1 MNLHA
6 PMNAP
11 ALIRSV
17 SPAIAAGIVAA
28 LCGITALGAAQP
40 AAAVLKLDAKYT
52 NKPQGLVLRF
62 PAGWDLEDLGA
73 QPGDRWDLLVLN
85 PVEDRNNAGIHLTVY
100 RQKGNADE
108 LFQQFR
114 ADYGKPDEAV
124 IGSEGA
130 TEIDGQ
136 SSRFFTVTYT
146 NRFEQRYHRVYVAT
160 AHGSVYV
167 FRCFMDDSGD
177 AATAALLDR
186 VVQEVWF
193 R

>member
-1 MNLHA
+1 MN
-6 PMNAP
+6 MP
-11 ALIRSV
+11 ALIQWV
-17 SPAIAAGIVAA
+17 SPAIAAGIVVT
-28 LCGITALGAAQP
+28 LCGITASGAAQP
-40 AAAVLKLDAKYT
+40 AAAVPKLDAKYT

-62 PAGWDLEDLGA
+62 PAGWDLEDLGT

-85 PVEDRNNAGIHLTVY
+85 PVEDGNNAGIHLTVY
-100 RQKGNADE
+100 RQKTKADE
-108 LFQQFR
+108 LFRQLR
-114 ADYGKPDEAV
+114 AEYGKPGEAV
-124 IGSEGA
+124 IGTEGA
-130 TEIDGQ
+130 VDIDGQ

-146 NRFEQRYHRVYVAT
+146 NRLEQRYLRVYVAT
-160 AHGSVYV
+160 PHDSVYV